1 MNLFRRIF
9 LLPVGFARP
18 MRPRPTP
25 SGRAVPRPTH
35 LDHRTGRCGF
45 TLIEITIVLLLIG
58 ILATLAISTYRNM
71 VNKARMTQAKTVLS
85 HLTKTQASYYTDHDR
100 YTDNVVLLDFDP
112 VKYPF
117 YQVSVVLDNGAK
129 NYLGIATGVGVMQ
142 GDWWTIT
149 KDGQPTQ
156 ADNSVFR

>member
-1 MNLFRRIF
+1 
-9 LLPVGFARP
+9 
-18 MRPRPTP
+18 
-25 SGRAVPRPTH
+25 
-35 LDHRTGRCGF
+35 
-45 TLIEITIVLLLIG
+45 
-58 ILATLAISTYRNM
+58 
-71 VNKARMTQAKTVLS
+71 MTQAKTVLS
-85 HLTKTQASYYTDHDR
+85 HLTKMQASYYTDHDR
-100 YTDNVVLLDFDP
+100 YTDNVILLDFDP

-117 YQVSVVLDNGAK
+117 YQVSVVLDNDAE